1 MVVLLIKDGLVE
13 QAISVNSIADLVDYY
28 PEHTLLEQSGEE
40 TVGWTYDGVSFTP
53 PGG

>member
-1 MVVLLIKDGLVE
+1 MIVVGVVNGVVDICV
-13 QAISVNSIADLVDYY
+13 SVNSIADLVDYY

-40 TVGWTYDGVSFTP
+40 TVGWTYDGVTFTP